1 LLKGDFILNQSEKI
15 KKQMEYSHM
24 VQKASP
30 DSPIIMDCVKAFVSG
45 GIICSIGQMLR
56 NYFTRQGL
64 STDDTGLAV
73 SLILIAAAVLLTGLG
88 LFGKIGKFC
97 GAGTIVPITGF
108 ANSVAS
114 PAIEFK
120 KEGWVFGLGAKMFQV
135 AGPVIVYGTVT
146 SIFVGI
152 IYYLA
157 KLVI

>member
-1 LLKGDFILNQSEKI
+1 
-15 KKQMEYSHM
+15 M

-45 GIICSIGQMLR
+45 GIICSTGQMLR
-56 NYFTRQGL
+56 NYFTVQGL
-64 STDDTGLAV
+64 SQDDTGLAV

-157 KLVI
+157 KLVM

>member
-1 LLKGDFILNQSEKI
+1 
-15 KKQMEYSHM
+15 M

-30 DSPIIMDCVKAFVSG
+30 NSPIVMDCIKAFVSG
-45 GIICSIGQMLR
+45 GAICSIGQMLR
-56 NYFTRQGL
+56 NYFTGQGL

-73 SLILIAAAVLLTGLG
+73 SLILIASAVLLTGLG

>member
-1 LLKGDFILNQSEKI
+1 MTESEKV
-15 KKQMEYSHM
+15 KKQKEYDEM
-24 VQKASP
+24 VKKASP
-30 DSPIIMDCVKAFVSG
+30 NSPIFTNCIKAFISG
-45 GIICSIGQMLR
+45 GLICVIGQLMR
-56 NYFTRQGL
+56 NYFNGIGL
-64 STDDTGLAV
+64 SQEDTGLAV
-73 SLILIAAAVLLTGLG
+73 SLIFIGAAVLLTGFG

-146 SIFVGI
+146 SMFVGLVYYI
-152 IYYLA
+152 IG
-157 KLVI
+157 LVK

>member
-1 LLKGDFILNQSEKI
+1 
-15 KKQMEYSHM
+15 M

-45 GIICSIGQMLR
+45 GAICSIGQMLR
-56 NYFTRQGL
+56 NYFTGQGL

-73 SLILIAAAVLLTGLG
+73 SLILIASAVLLTGLG

-157 KLVI
+157 KLVM

>member
-1 LLKGDFILNQSEKI
+1 
-15 KKQMEYSHM
+15 M

-45 GIICSIGQMLR
+45 GAICSIGQMLR
-56 NYFTRQGL
+56 NYFTGQGL
-64 STDDTGLAV
+64 STGDTGLAV

-157 KLVI
+157 KLVM

>member
-1 LLKGDFILNQSEKI
+1 
-15 KKQMEYSHM
+15 M

-30 DSPIIMDCVKAFVSG
+30 NSPIVMDCIKAFVSG
-45 GIICSIGQMLR
+45 GAICSIGQMLR
-56 NYFTRQGL
+56 NYFTGQGL

-73 SLILIAAAVLLTGLG
+73 SLILIASAVLLTGLG

-157 KLVI
+157 KLVM

>member
-1 LLKGDFILNQSEKI
+1 
-15 KKQMEYSHM
+15 M

-56 NYFTRQGL
+56 NYFTGQGL

-73 SLILIAAAVLLTGLG
+73 SLILIASAVLLTGLG

-114 PAIEFK
+114 LAIEFK

-157 KLVI
+157 KLVM

>member
-1 LLKGDFILNQSEKI
+1 
-15 KKQMEYSHM
+15 M
-24 VQKASP
+24 
-30 DSPIIMDCVKAFVSG
+30 
-45 GIICSIGQMLR
+45 
-56 NYFTRQGL
+56 

-73 SLILIAAAVLLTGLG
+73 SLILIASAVLLTGLG

-157 KLVI
+157 KLVM

>member
-1 LLKGDFILNQSEKI
+1 
-15 KKQMEYSHM
+15 M

-45 GIICSIGQMLR
+45 GAICSIGQMLR
-56 NYFTRQGL
+56 NYFTGQGL

-73 SLILIAAAVLLTGLG
+73 SLILIASAVLLTGLG

-146 SIFVGI
+146 SIFVVI

-157 KLVI
+157 KLVM

>member
-1 LLKGDFILNQSEKI
+1 
-15 KKQMEYSHM
+15 M

-56 NYFTRQGL
+56 NYFTGQGL

-73 SLILIAAAVLLTGLG
+73 SLILIASAVLLTGLG

-108 ANSVAS
+108 ANSVAAA
-114 PAIEFK
+114 AIEYRS
-120 KEGWVFGLGAKMFQV
+120 EGHVFGIGCKIFTI
-135 AGPVIVYGTVT
+135 AGPVILYGIFASWALGLVYW
-146 SIFVGI
+146 VGEA
-152 IYYLA
+152 LG
-157 KLVI
+157 LLPL

>member
-1 LLKGDFILNQSEKI
+1 
-15 KKQMEYSHM
+15 M

-30 DSPIIMDCVKAFVSG
+30 NSPIVMDCIKAFVSG
-45 GIICSIGQMLR
+45 GAICSIGQMLR
-56 NYFTRQGL
+56 NYFTGQGL

-73 SLILIAAAVLLTGLG
+73 SLILIASSVLLTGLG